1 MSPVKRVF
9 SGTPYEARIGYCR
22 AVLAGGFV
30 HVAGTTGADLE
41 TGDMPDDVVAQCRN
55 ALDRIGSALAEV
67 GARFEDAVRVRYILP
82 NPDDF
87 EPCWPLL
94 RERFGDNPP
103 VATMIVSGLL
113 DPSMKIEIE
122 LMVLAPPDA

>member
-1 MSPVKRVF
+1 VKRVF

-41 TGDMPDDVVAQCRN
+41 TGDMPEDVVAQCRN

>member
-1 MSPVKRVF
+1 MKRVF

-41 TGDMPDDVVAQCRN
+41 TGDMPEDDVAQCRN

>member
-1 MSPVKRVF
+1 MKRVF
-9 SGTPYEARIGYCR
+9 SGSPYEAKIGYCR

-41 TGDMPDDVVAQCRN
+41 TGEMPDDVVTQCRN
-55 ALDRIGSALAEV
+55 TLARIGAALEEV
-67 GARFEDAVRVRYILP
+67 GAGFADAVRVRYILP

-94 RERFGDNPP
+94 RGAFGDNPP
-103 VATMIVSGLL
+103 VATMIVSGLIH
-113 DPSMKIEIE
+113 PAMKIEIE
-122 LMVLAPPDA
+122 LMALDPSAR

>member
-1 MSPVKRVF
+1 MKRVF

-55 ALDRIGSALAEV
+55 ALDRIGAALAEV